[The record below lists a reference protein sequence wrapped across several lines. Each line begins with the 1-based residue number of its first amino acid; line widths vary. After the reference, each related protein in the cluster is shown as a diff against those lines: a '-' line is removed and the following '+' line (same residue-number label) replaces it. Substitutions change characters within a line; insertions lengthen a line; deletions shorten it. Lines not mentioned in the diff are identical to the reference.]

1 MCNRR
6 GAAGRCGARSGIA
19 IGVRAVTRMET
30 IGDDEVIDGM
40 KRSRHCCATSEMPFG
55 EEMRGK
61 SVRLLTSKECGG
73 DCVIRV
79 FSDRRWRTWGKCLID
94 SGCLFWIVLSGVR
107 ASIGGIG
114 LS

>member
-1 MCNRR
+1 MCSRR
-6 GAAGRCGARSGIA
+6 AAAGGYGARSGIA
-19 IGVRAVTRMET
+19 IGVRAVMRMET

-55 EEMRGK
+55 EEVRGK
-61 SVRLLTSKECGG
+61 SVCLLTSEEWRRRFCDYAVFGPSLAT
-73 DCVIRV
+73 CV
-79 FSDRRWRTWGKCLID
+79 KCLID